1 MRGFAS
7 FAAATIEAMPLSR
20 GSSIG
25 PYEVVLRLGAGGMGE
40 VYRARDPRLGREVA
54 IKVLLEGAATDRDRL
69 RRFISEAKAASALNH
84 PNILTVHEIGET
96 DTGPYIVTE
105 LVDGQTVREMLAA
118 GALPISRALDIAI
131 QTAEGIAKAHEAGI
145 IHRDIKPE
153 NLMVTRDGY
162 VKILDFGLAKLL
174 RPESDSMEGVSSE
187 SATKTGMIVGT
198 AGYLSPEQLRGSPAD
213 ARSDVFSL
221 GIVLYEMIAGE
232 NPFHRGNAADIFSAI
247 LRDEPTPLRDR
258 AAGTGGTDGAAG
270 AIGVPPDL
278 SEAVRRSLAKKAE
291 DRFPGARAFAAE
303 LKSIRARLE
312 SGASAAT
319 VVQSGTTPTAG
330 PRPWWPAAAVA
341 GVALLAAALLLW
353 RRESTA
359 APPLRLPANVALA
372 VAVLPVADE
381 SGDPELSRAGI
392 GKILADA
399 FVQVLSDIPRVYV
412 VSPIR
417 VDQVAHKLGRSVTEA
432 AKDSAFAHRI
442 CEKAGATAMLTGS
455 LGRVGKTYVL
465 NASLYE
471 LPSDRILQSF
481 RAESQNS
488 DQLLPDLTA
497 GVASMV
503 RQKLGASSGEASGSG
518 VERVAT
524 GSVEAYA
531 HFVRGKDL
539 SSEGLWKEA
548 IPELQKAIQIDPM
561 MAIAWTE
568 LGCAYSF
575 FGDDAN
581 AQAAQKKAESL
592 LDHTN
597 KKERKWIEWSSIW
610 IRSASGDLY
619 CAEGDKYIREFP
631 DDREGYFY
639 TGLGQEY
646 LRGDCEKALAYY
658 EKAYGLTPNYYPI
671 TKAIVDCQLKLKQK
685 DRAVAALKRY
695 RSLPW
700 LSEHG
705 RQQANWRLADVQKKG

>member
-1 MRGFAS
+1 L
-7 FAAATIEAMPLSR
+7 PR

-25 PYEVVLRLGAGGMGE
+25 PYEIVVRLGAGGMGE

-54 IKVLLEGAATDRDRL
+54 IKVLLEGAAPDRDRL

-96 DTGPYIVTE
+96 ESGPYIVTE
-105 LVDGQTVREMLAA
+105 LVEGQTVREMVVA
-118 GALPISRALDIAI
+118 GALPVSRALDIAI

-174 RPESDSMEGVSSE
+174 RPESVEMGA
-187 SATKTGMIVGT
+187 SAASTTKTGMIVGT

-247 LRDEPTPLRDR
+247 LRDEPTPLRER
-258 AAGTGGTDGAAG
+258 TTSAG
-270 AIGVPPDL
+270 AIAGVTDVPPDL
-278 SEAVRRSLAKKAE
+278 SDAVRRALAKKAE
-291 DRFPGARAFAAE
+291 DRFPSARSFTAE
-303 LKSIRARLE
+303 LKRIRARLD
-312 SGASAAT
+312 SSASADT
-319 VVQSGTTPTAG
+319 VVHSGTSPAAG
-330 PRPWWPAAAVA
+330 PRRWWPAAAAA
-341 GVALLAAALLLW
+341 GAALLAAALLLW
-353 RRESTA
+353 RRES
-359 APPLRLPANVALA
+359 APSPPMRLPANVALA

-417 VDQVAHKLGRSVTEA
+417 VDQVAQKLGRSVMEA

-442 CEKAGATAMLTGS
+442 SEKAGATAMLTGS

-503 RQKLGASSGEASGSG
+503 RQKLGASSAEAAGSS
-518 VERVAT
+518 VEKVAT

-548 IPELQKAIQIDPM
+548 IPELQKAIQISPQ
-561 MAIAWTE
+561 MAVAWSE

-592 LDHTN
+592 LDHAN
-597 KKERKWIEWSSIW
+597 NKERKWIEWSSIW

-619 CAEGDKYIREFP
+619 CAEGDKFIREFP

-639 TGLGQEY
+639 TGLGHEY
-646 LRGDCEKALAYY
+646 LRGDCEKAIAYY
-658 EKAYGLTPNYYPI
+658 EKAYNLTPNYYPI
-671 TKAIVDCQLKLKQK
+671 TKAIVDCRLKLKQK
-685 DRAVAALKRY
+685 DRAIAALKRY
-695 RSLPW
+695 RALPW

-705 RQQANWRLADVQKKG
+705 RRQADWRLADVQKKG

>member
-1 MRGFAS
+1 
-7 FAAATIEAMPLSR
+7 MPLPR

-25 PYEVVLRLGAGGMGE
+25 PYEIVVRLGAGGMGE

-54 IKVLLEGAATDRDRL
+54 IKVLLEGAAPDRDRL

-96 DTGPYIVTE
+96 ESGPYIVTE
-105 LVDGQTVREMLAA
+105 LVEGQTVREMVVA
-118 GALPISRALDIAI
+118 GALPVSRALDIAI

-174 RPESDSMEGVSSE
+174 RPESVEMGA
-187 SATKTGMIVGT
+187 SAASTTKTGMIVGT

-232 NPFHRGNAADIFSAI
+232 NPFRRDNAADIFSAI
-247 LRDEPTPLRDR
+247 LRDEPPPLRER
-258 AAGTGGTDGAAG
+258 TTGTGAMVAVTD
-270 AIGVPPDL
+270 VPPDL
-278 SEAVRRSLAKKAE
+278 SDAVRRSLAKKAE
-291 DRFPGARAFAAE
+291 DRFPGARALAAE
-303 LKSIRARLE
+303 LKRIRARLD
-312 SGASAAT
+312 SGASADT
-319 VVQSGTTPTAG
+319 VVQSGTPPAAG
-330 PRPWWPAAAVA
+330 PRRWWPAAAAA
-341 GVALLAAALLLW
+341 GAALLAAALLLW
-353 RRESTA
+353 RRES
-359 APPLRLPANVALA
+359 APSPPMRLPANVALA

-417 VDQVAHKLGRSVTEA
+417 VDQVAQKLGRSVMEA

-442 CEKAGATAMLTGS
+442 SEKAGATAMLTGS

-503 RQKLGASSGEASGSG
+503 RQKLGASSAEASGSS
-518 VERVAT
+518 VEKVAT

-531 HFVRGKDL
+531 HFVRGRDL
-539 SSEGLWKEA
+539 SNEGLWKES
-548 IPELQKAIQIDPM
+548 IPELQKALQISPQ
-561 MAIAWTE
+561 MAVAWSE

-581 AQAAQKKAESL
+581 ALAAQKKAESL
-592 LDHTN
+592 LDHAN
-597 KKERKWIEWSSIW
+597 NKERKWIEWSSIW

-619 CAEGDKYIREFP
+619 CAEGDKFIREFP

-639 TGLGQEY
+639 TGLGHEY

-658 EKAYGLTPNYYPI
+658 EKAYNLTPNYYPI
-671 TKAIVDCQLKLKQK
+671 TKAIVDCQLKLQHK

-695 RSLPW
+695 RALPW

-705 RQQANWRLADVQKKG
+705 RQQADWRLADVQKKG